1 MWYSIKFNWLLVGRS
16 DKLIKTTR
24 GTCPSATTGEYLVR
38 SISHYLGPLHPLIFI
53 ISLFPLPPLPPPH
66 LWLRGRVEIN
76 GNMLQFP
83 NCPSSSTGALR
94 HPLAAD
100 LSINPALPE
109 MFIVQDWFVF
119 VFYRM
124 SGAGSQLLLRRKEE
138 EEEKNKKK
146 SFIHHRA
153 GIN

>member
-1 MWYSIKFNWLLVGRS
+1 
-16 DKLIKTTR
+16 
-24 GTCPSATTGEYLVR
+24 
-38 SISHYLGPLHPLIFI
+38 
-53 ISLFPLPPLPPPH
+53 
-66 LWLRGRVEIN
+66 
-76 GNMLQFP
+76 MLQFP